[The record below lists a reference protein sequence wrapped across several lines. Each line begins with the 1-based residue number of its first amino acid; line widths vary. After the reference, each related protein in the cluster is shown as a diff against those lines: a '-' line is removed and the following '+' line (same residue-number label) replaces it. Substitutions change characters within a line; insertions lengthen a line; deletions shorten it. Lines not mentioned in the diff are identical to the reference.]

1 LFLKDELEAVGGI
14 NQPLVAFAKTNPS
27 VRVMDGRFM
36 AIQQAMGTPKGRE
49 AGARYLGMFVEEM
62 KATGFVAEALRR
74 SGVDATVAPPLAIT
88 ERLSTGPPQQPPSQR

>member
-1 LFLKDELEAVGGI
+1 
-14 NQPLVAFAKTNPS
+14 
-27 VRVMDGRFM
+27 M

-74 SGVDATVAPPLAIT
+74 SGVDATVASPLAIT
-88 ERLSTGPPQQPPSQR
+88 ER